1 VDAEPYPF
9 PLVVSNSVLAIVAGS
24 DTSATVLAN
33 TFFLLLSHR
42 ESYKRLK
49 LEVDEAFPRAV
60 KEPTDPALLS
70 SLPYL
75 NAVMYVFLATISIQ
89 LNHLPQQRVSAIV
102 PTGGNVASAR
112 TESRNWR

>member
-49 LEVDEAFPRAV
+49 LELDEAFPRAV
-60 KEPTDPALLS
+60 KEPTDPALL
-70 SLPYL
+70 
-75 NAVMYVFLATISIQ
+75 
-89 LNHLPQQRVSAIV
+89 
-102 PTGGNVASAR
+102 
-112 TESRNWR
+112 